1 MQEKPRSKPYQQPN
15 RGTDMEDINQELLQI
30 VERIEAQNAT
40 IADETEVRKAIY
52 AEAKS
57 SGFDVKVLRK
67 VVALRKKRADEV
79 AEEDAIEMMYR
90 EALGM

>member
-1 MQEKPRSKPYQQPN
+1 MP
-15 RGTDMEDINQELLQI
+15 DINQELLQI

-40 IADETEVRKAIY
+40 IADETEARKAIY
-52 AEAKS
+52 ADAKS

-79 AEEDAIEMMYR
+79 AEEEVIEMTYR
-90 EALGM
+90 AALGM

>member
-1 MQEKPRSKPYQQPN
+1 
-15 RGTDMEDINQELLQI
+15 MEDINQELLQI

-40 IADETEVRKAIY
+40 IADETEVRKTIY

-67 VVALRKKRADEV
+67 VVALRKKHADEV

>member
-1 MQEKPRSKPYQQPN
+1 
-15 RGTDMEDINQELLQI
+15 MEDINQELLQI

-40 IADETEVRKAIY
+40 IADETEVRKTIY

-90 EALGM
+90 EALGI

>member
-1 MQEKPRSKPYQQPN
+1 MQ
-15 RGTDMEDINQELLQI
+15 DINQELLQI

-40 IADETEVRKAIY
+40 ISDETEMRKVIY

-79 AEEDAIEMMYR
+79 AEEEAIEMTYR
-90 EALGM
+90 AALGM

>member
-1 MQEKPRSKPYQQPN
+1 
-15 RGTDMEDINQELLQI
+15 MEEINQELLQI

-40 IADETEVRKAIY
+40 IADETEIRKAIY

-57 SGFDVKVLRK
+57 SGYDAKVLRK

-79 AEEDAIEMMYR
+79 AEEDAIEMTYR
-90 EALGM
+90 AALGM